1 MDLSLADQLKQHDK
15 KTPKFSLE
23 NHTKLAKVVDIY
35 DGDSCRVVFEHNR
48 TINMWN
54 IRMLGYDTP
63 EMRPRKDVIERDAE
77 IAKAKAARDYLKS
90 LIMNPDQLIYV
101 KCHEFDKYGR
111 LLGEVFINQEDSISV
126 NQMMIDNGHGYA
138 YHGGSKAKAK
148 AKAKAKQKKN

>member
-1 MDLSLADQLKQHDK
+1 MSIYMELSLEEQLKQHDK

-35 DGDSCRVVFEHNR
+35 DGDSCREVFEHNR

-54 IRMLGYDTP
+54 IRMYGYDTP

-90 LIMNPDQLIYV
+90 LIMNKDQLVYV
-101 KCHEFDKYGR
+101 KCREFDKYGR
-111 LLGEVFINQEDSISV
+111 LLGVIFINQEDSTSV

-138 YHGGSKAKAK
+138 YYGGAK
-148 AKAKAKQKKN
+148 KKKKVKTKN